1 MEVRAGRASENCR
14 KKGMDT
20 VAKTAVIVGLP
31 NSGKSQLYNDITG
44 DYTLVSNY
52 PLTTVEPRVGRRTMD
67 GVQWRVI
74 DTPGLHGL
82 FIQSEEEGIVR
93 DTLFREKPDLLIQCM
108 DANRLKQ
115 SLSLTADLAELGV
128 PLVIY
133 LNAIGEGAKRG
144 IKVDAGGLSRRLG
157 VPVVES
163 QGPGSGRDPV
173 IHAMRNA
180 RVPSSSPGYGG
191 ELEEAAGRISRL
203 LPHEMPF
210 RAKTAHLLIEG
221 DRGML
226 SAIEARGREALSGI
240 EGQLLAERRGLNG
253 KAARLIGDYKNRW
266 VNDVSAGAVLPVPR
280 SLGRFSEEFA
290 RLCRHPVFGL
300 PILAVFLG
308 ILYFAVVY
316 CAGFLSTVLST
327 TVVEPLVVLTAG
339 LLPDGFWQDMLVGPY
354 GLLTLGLFNAVFT
367 VLPILSIF
375 FLLFGAMEDVGYL
388 PNLTILSKRLL
399 GKIGI
404 TGNSIIPLVLGFGC
418 KTMATLTARSLPS
431 RKEKIIVIFLIAFAI
446 PCSAQL
452 GLNMAILGRYGPQHF
467 LTATAILTLVEI
479 AAGLILNTIIP
490 QEPSSRFIQEIPPM
504 RLPSLSAVLKKT
516 GYRMA
521 WFLREAIP
529 IFLIASAGLFILDV
543 LGILGE
549 FKRLIAPVIT
559 GWLGMP
565 LDMADALIITM
576 ARHEASAG
584 MILQMSSGGLLDGVQ
599 SIVAVVLTTMFVPC
613 IANIVA
619 IIRELGLKTG
629 LAIAL
634 SINVSSFLLV
644 GAILRL
650 LRLLQGGLGL

>member
-1 MEVRAGRASENCR
+1 MV
-14 KKGMDT
+14 
-20 VAKTAVIVGLP
+20 KTAVIVGLP

-52 PLTTVEPRVGRRTMD
+52 PLTTVEPRAGRSTID
-67 GVQWRVI
+67 GAQWRII

-82 FIQSEEEGIVR
+82 FIQSEEERIVR

-108 DANRLKQ
+108 DANRLRQ

-133 LNAIGEGAKRG
+133 LNAIGEGRKRG
-144 IKVDAGGLSRRLG
+144 IKVDAAGLSLGLG
-157 VPVVES
+157 VPVAES
-163 QGPGSGRDPV
+163 PGPGAGRDQV
-173 IHAMRNA
+173 IMAMRNA
-180 RVPSSSPGYGG
+180 RVPSSSPGYGD
-191 ELEEAAGRISRL
+191 ELDGAADRISRL

-210 RAKTAHLLIEG
+210 RTKTALLLIEG
-221 DRGML
+221 DRGLL

-240 EGQLLAERRGLNG
+240 EGQLIAERRGLNG

-266 VNDVSAGAVLPVPR
+266 VNEVSSGAVLSVPR
-280 SLGRFSEEFA
+280 SPGRFSEEFA
-290 RLCRHPVFGL
+290 RLCRHPVYGL

-308 ILYFAVVY
+308 LLYVAVVY
-316 CAGFLSTVLST
+316 GAGLLSTVLSKT
-327 TVVEPLVVLTAG
+327 IVEPLVALAAE
-339 LLPDGFWQDMLVGPY
+339 LLPDGFWENMLVGPY
-354 GLLTLGLFNAVFT
+354 GLLTLGLFNAIFT
-367 VLPILSIF
+367 VLPILSVF
-375 FLLFGAMEDVGYL
+375 FLLFGAMEDIGYL
-388 PNLTILSKRLL
+388 PNLTILSRRLL

-467 LTATAILTLVEI
+467 LTTVVILASVEI
-479 AAGLILNTIIP
+479 AAGLVLNAIIP
-490 QEPSSRFIQEIPPM
+490 AEPSSRFIQELPPI

-516 GYRMA
+516 GYRLL

-529 IFLIASAGLFILDV
+529 IFLIASASLFILDS
-543 LGILGE
+543 LGALGG

-559 GWLGMP
+559 GWLGLP
-565 LDMADALIITM
+565 LDMADALIVTM
-576 ARHEASAG
+576 ARHEAAAG
-584 MILQMSSGGLLDGVQ
+584 MILHMSQGGLLDGVQ
-599 SIVAVVLTTMFVPC
+599 SIVAVAITTMFVPC

-619 IIRELGLKTG
+619 MIRELGLKAG

-634 SINVSSFLLV
+634 SINVSSFMLA
-644 GAILRL
+644 GAFLRL